1 MNNCSLRFFY
11 YKEAIIVNSHTFK
24 ILEFDHVK
32 ELIAQFT
39 MSEAGKDKIV
49 NLAPSTN
56 VKQIRA
62 WLDEVTEAVNI
73 LEKSASVP
81 ISSLNGMELI
91 ISQLDKGLTLK
102 PAHFKELAEFL
113 ISCKRLK
120 QYMKDKEFL
129 APRVTSY
136 VYGIEDLSRL
146 LEEIERCIRNGRVDD
161 YASKELVKIRKQISI
176 QEDRLKD
183 KLNQI
188 IKSSK
193 YKSYLQEFIVSER
206 NGHYVIPIKKEY
218 KGKIKGV
225 VLDTSASGATL
236 YIEPEEAA
244 FLREQISILKAN
256 EETEVDRILAAL
268 TVLVDEHLHE
278 IRLAMETMVHYDVLF
293 AKAKYSRLIEGRSV
307 EVNETFNIRLKGARH
322 PLLEKQAVPLT
333 IELGERY
340 NALIITGPNTGGK
353 TVTIKTVGLLTI
365 MVQSGLHI
373 PVDEGSEI
381 SIFKKVLL
389 DIGDGQS
396 IEQNLS
402 TFSSHIKNI
411 IELLKEANEYSLVLL
426 DELGSG
432 TDPGEGMG
440 LATAILKQFHQKGA
454 TILATTHYSE
464 IKDFADK
471 TDGFMNGSMEFDI
484 HTLQPT
490 YRLNIGTGGE
500 SQAFAIALRLGM
512 HPTIISDAYQITYKE
527 EKVYEM
533 ECDNSFEKREMDKQI
548 ALNRYI
554 KTNKQKKPTSNQ
566 PVVMFQQGDN
576 VHILA
581 TGEYGIIYKGPDSFG
596 NYLVQVKNEKK
607 TFNYKRLKLYIAA
620 NELYPEDYDF
630 NIIFESKENRKKAHL
645 MERKHVDGLT
655 IEVNDKQED

>member
-244 FLREQISILKAN
+244 FLREQISILKAY
-256 EETEVDRILAAL
+256 EETEVDKILAEL

-278 IRLAMETMVHYDVLF
+278 IRLAMETMIHYDVLF
-293 AKAKYSRLIEGRSV
+293 AKAKYSRLIDGRSV

-333 IELGERY
+333 IDLGERY

>member
-1 MNNCSLRFFY
+1 M
-11 YKEAIIVNSHTFK
+11 NSHTFK

-39 MSEAGKDKIV
+39 MSEAGKVKIV

-161 YASKELVKIRKQISI
+161 YASKELVKIRKQMSI

-244 FLREQISILKAN
+244 FLREQISILKAY
-256 EETEVDRILAAL
+256 EETEVDKILAEL

-278 IRLAMETMVHYDVLF
+278 IRLAMETMIHYDVLF
-293 AKAKYSRLIEGRSV
+293 AKAKYSRLIDGRSV

-333 IELGERY
+333 IDLGERY

-389 DIGDGQS
+389 DIGDAQS

-533 ECDNSFEKREMDKQI
+533 ECDNSYEKREMDKQI
-548 ALNRYI
+548 AVNRYI
-554 KTNKQKKPTSNQ
+554 KTKQQKKPVSNQ

>member
-1 MNNCSLRFFY
+1 M
-11 YKEAIIVNSHTFK
+11 NSHTFK

-39 MSEAGKDKIV
+39 MSEAGKDNIV

-161 YASKELVKIRKQISI
+161 YASKELVKIRKQMSI

>member
-1 MNNCSLRFFY
+1 M
-11 YKEAIIVNSHTFK
+11 NSHTFK

-49 NLAPSTN
+49 HLSPSTN

-113 ISCKRLK
+113 ISCKKLK

-161 YASKELVKIRKQISI
+161 YASKELGKIRKQMSI

-244 FLREQISILKAN
+244 FLREQISILKAY
-256 EETEVDRILAAL
+256 EETEVDKILAEL

-293 AKAKYSRLIEGRSV
+293 AKAKYSRLIDGRSV

-471 TDGFMNGSMEFDI
+471 TEGFMNGSMEFDI

-533 ECDNSFEKREMDKQI
+533 EYENSYEKRELDKQI

-554 KTNKQKKPTSNQ
+554 KTNKQKKPASNQ

>member
-39 MSEAGKDKIV
+39 MSEAGKVKIV

-161 YASKELVKIRKQISI
+161 YASKELVKIRKQMSI

>member
-1 MNNCSLRFFY
+1 M
-11 YKEAIIVNSHTFK
+11 NSHTFK

-244 FLREQISILKAN
+244 FHREQISILKAN

-307 EVNETFNIRLKGARH
+307 EVNETFNISLKGARH

>member
-1 MNNCSLRFFY
+1 M
-11 YKEAIIVNSHTFK
+11 NSHTFK

-49 NLAPSTN
+49 HLSPSTN

-113 ISCKRLK
+113 ISCKKLK

-161 YASKELVKIRKQISI
+161 YASKELGKIRKQMSI

-244 FLREQISILKAN
+244 FLREQISILKAY
-256 EETEVDRILAAL
+256 EETEVDKILAEL

-293 AKAKYSRLIEGRSV
+293 AKAKYSRLIDGRSV

-381 SIFKKVLL
+381 TIFKKVLL

-471 TDGFMNGSMEFDI
+471 TEGFMNGSMEFDI

-533 ECDNSFEKREMDKQI
+533 EYENSYEKREMDKQI

-554 KTNKQKKPTSNQ
+554 KTNKQKKPASNQ
-566 PVVMFQQGDN
+566 SVVMFQQGDN

>member
-1 MNNCSLRFFY
+1 M
-11 YKEAIIVNSHTFK
+11 
-24 ILEFDHVK
+24 
-32 ELIAQFT
+32 IAQFT

-49 NLAPSTN
+49 HLSPSTN

-113 ISCKRLK
+113 ISCKKLK

-161 YASKELVKIRKQISI
+161 YASKELGKIRKQMSI

-244 FLREQISILKAN
+244 FLREQISILKAY
-256 EETEVDRILAAL
+256 EETEVDKILAEL

-293 AKAKYSRLIEGRSV
+293 AKAKYSRLIDGRSV

-381 SIFKKVLL
+381 TIFKKVLL

-471 TDGFMNGSMEFDI
+471 TEGFMNGSMEFDI

-533 ECDNSFEKREMDKQI
+533 EYENSYEKREMDKQI

-554 KTNKQKKPTSNQ
+554 KTNKQKKPASNQ
-566 PVVMFQQGDN
+566 SVVMFQQGDN

>member
-1 MNNCSLRFFY
+1 M
-11 YKEAIIVNSHTFK
+11 NSHTFK

>member
-1 MNNCSLRFFY
+1 M
-11 YKEAIIVNSHTFK
+11 NSHTFK

-39 MSEAGKDKIV
+39 MSEAGKVKIV

-244 FLREQISILKAN
+244 FHREQISILKAN

-307 EVNETFNIRLKGARH
+307 EVNETFNISLKGARH

-645 MERKHVDGLT
+645 MERKHVDGLK

>member
-1 MNNCSLRFFY
+1 M
-11 YKEAIIVNSHTFK
+11 
-24 ILEFDHVK
+24 
-32 ELIAQFT
+32 IAQFT

-244 FLREQISILKAN
+244 FHREQISILKAN

>member
-244 FLREQISILKAN
+244 FHREQISILKAN

>member
-1 MNNCSLRFFY
+1 M
-11 YKEAIIVNSHTFK
+11 NSHTFK

-244 FLREQISILKAN
+244 FHREQISILKAN

>member
-1 MNNCSLRFFY
+1 M
-11 YKEAIIVNSHTFK
+11 NSHTFK

-39 MSEAGKDKIV
+39 MSEAGKVKIV

-161 YASKELVKIRKQISI
+161 YASKELVKIRKQMSI

-244 FLREQISILKAN
+244 FLREQISILKAY
-256 EETEVDRILAAL
+256 EETEVDKILAEL

-278 IRLAMETMVHYDVLF
+278 IRLAMETMIHYDVLF
-293 AKAKYSRLIEGRSV
+293 AKAKYSRLIDGRSV

-533 ECDNSFEKREMDKQI
+533 ECDNSYEKREMDKQI

>member
-1 MNNCSLRFFY
+1 M
-11 YKEAIIVNSHTFK
+11 NSHTFK

-49 NLAPSTN
+49 HLSPSTN

-113 ISCKRLK
+113 ISCKKLK

-161 YASKELVKIRKQISI
+161 YASKELGKIRKQMSI

-244 FLREQISILKAN
+244 FLREQISILKAY
-256 EETEVDRILAAL
+256 EETEVDKILAEL

-293 AKAKYSRLIEGRSV
+293 AKAKYSRLIDGRSV

-471 TDGFMNGSMEFDI
+471 TEGFMNGSMEFDI

-533 ECDNSFEKREMDKQI
+533 EYENSYEKREMDKQI

-554 KTNKQKKPTSNQ
+554 KTNKQKKPASNQ

>member
-81 ISSLNGMELI
+81 LSSLNGMELI

-161 YASKELVKIRKQISI
+161 YASKELVKIRKQMSI

-244 FLREQISILKAN
+244 FLREQISILKVN

>member
-39 MSEAGKDKIV
+39 MSEAGKVKIV

-161 YASKELVKIRKQISI
+161 YASKELVKIRKQMSI

-244 FLREQISILKAN
+244 FLREQISILKAY
-256 EETEVDRILAAL
+256 EETEVDKILAEL

-278 IRLAMETMVHYDVLF
+278 IRLAMETMIHYDVLF
-293 AKAKYSRLIEGRSV
+293 AKAKYSRLIDGRSV

-333 IELGERY
+333 IDLGERY

-389 DIGDGQS
+389 DIGDAQS

-533 ECDNSFEKREMDKQI
+533 ECDNSYEKREMDKQI
-548 ALNRYI
+548 AVNRYI
-554 KTNKQKKPTSNQ
+554 KTKQQKKPVSNQ